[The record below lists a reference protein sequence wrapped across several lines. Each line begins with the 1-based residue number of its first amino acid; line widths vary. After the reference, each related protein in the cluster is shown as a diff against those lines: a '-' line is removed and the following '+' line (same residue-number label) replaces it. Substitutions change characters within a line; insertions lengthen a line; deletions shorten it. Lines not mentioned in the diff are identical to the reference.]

1 MRINLQFKI
10 IGIVFLLSFILFSV
24 LTYTYVG
31 EYRTLLEETYTA
43 EAKAIAN
50 ALDANIRNRSDLE
63 DKSLLQTNIYKHI
76 WLNPNIFE
84 ININRPNENG
94 GLVTY
99 FSNEQSRINTVPDP
113 DNITVMQKDILLS
126 KIMKIDNVRLLRV
139 ITPIHLSG
147 QTLGTYQIDL
157 TLENIDKTEREAIK
171 AMFLYYVLIILGFV
185 ILLFLFSKTIT
196 KPIETL
202 MITAQAIAS
211 GNLSKR
217 AVIKSKDEVGE
228 LAKSFNKMVENLLSA
243 EKYSQRLVSTMP
255 TSLIVVN
262 PDATIRSANPS
273 TLNLLGYTEQELNGK
288 PVTTLFDSKEK
299 ESIFTGQRFNDL
311 IKKGFV
317 KDVEM
322 IYKTKKKEKI
332 EIGVSASVI
341 KDEKGKMISIVIAAK
356 DMSVYKELEKERIA
370 AEQEKRETAEKS
382 IEQLKELDR
391 MKDDFLNV
399 TAHELRTPLF
409 PIKSQTEALLSG
421 EIGKVSEEQKE
432 SLEMIKRNAERLY
445 SLIIDVLD
453 ISKIKSEKLRV
464 LPAQVNF
471 NKIVRNVVEDLTPEA
486 EKKDVELTLKEPLE
500 LPEIIVDAKRIAQ
513 VLANLVNNAIK
524 FTLERGKIMVGAEV
538 EGKNIRVSVSDT
550 GIGLSR
556 DNIKKLFVPFS
567 QVESGLIREQKGT
580 GLGLAISKGIV
591 EAHEG
596 KIWVESAGDGEGSTV
611 TFVIPIAGPSDHGA
625 ISVEDGTK
633 KNNFY
638 ANHNGN
644 GKKKESKKEAPDST
658 SSPQA
663 VKPATPPVPAK
674 PTTPA
679 PTPTEPKKEIPPKED
694 NK

>member
-1 MRINLQFKI
+1 MKINLQFKI

-50 ALDANIRNRSDLE
+50 ALDANIRNRADLE
-63 DKSLLQTNIYKHI
+63 NKSLLQANIYKHI

-84 ININRPNENG
+84 ININMPTENG

-99 FSNEQSRINTVPDP
+99 FSNEQTRIGTVPDP
-113 DNITVMQKDILLS
+113 DNVIVMQKDILLS
-126 KIMKIDNVRLLRV
+126 KIMKIDDVKLLRV

-171 AMFLYYVLIILGFV
+171 AMFLYYILIILGFV

-202 MITAQAIAS
+202 MITAQAIAA

-217 AVIKSKDEVGE
+217 AVVKSRDEIGE

-243 EKYSQRLVSTMP
+243 EKYNQRLVNTMP

-262 PDATIRSANPS
+262 PDATIRSVNPS

-288 PVTTLFDSKEK
+288 SVTILFDQKEK
-299 ESIFTGQRFNDL
+299 ESIFVGDKFNDL

-322 IYKTKKKEKI
+322 IYKTKNKKEI
-332 EIGVSASVI
+332 EVGVSASVM

-370 AEQEKRETAEKS
+370 AEKEKRETAEKS

-409 PIKSQTEALLSG
+409 PIKSQTEVLLSG
-421 EIGKVSEEQKE
+421 EIGAVTDEQRE

-445 SLIIDVLD
+445 GLIIDVLD

-464 LPAQVNF
+464 LPE
-471 NKIVRNVVEDLTPEA
+471 KINLNEIIRNVVEELTPEA
-486 EKKDVELTLKEPLE
+486 EKKDLELTITEPLE
-500 LPEIIVDAKRIAQ
+500 LPETMADSKRIIQ
-513 VLANLVNNAIK
+513 VISNLINNAIK
-524 FTLERGKIMVGAEV
+524 FTLERGKIIV
-538 EGKNIRVSVSDT
+538 EAKVEKENIRISVTDT
-550 GIGLSR
+550 GIGISKE
-556 DNIKKLFVPFS
+556 NIRKLFIPFS

-580 GLGLAISKGIV
+580 GLGLAIAKGII
-591 EAHEG
+591 EAHDG
-596 KIWVESAGDGEGSTV
+596 KIWVESEGEGRGVSIILTL
-611 TFVIPIAGPSDHGA
+611 PIAGPSDHGA

-633 KNNFY
+633 NNKFY
-638 ANHNGN
+638 ANHNGKEKKEEK
-644 GKKKESKKEAPDST
+644 GKKTKEVEPVKASTEKPKK
-658 SSPQA
+658 
-663 VKPATPPVPAK
+663 V
-674 PTTPA
+674 PTTPPA
-679 PTPTEPKKEIPPKED
+679 TEKPKG
-694 NK
+694 NKN